1 MTSPISSTGGISPQ
15 QAQWLVTLLQSQMQS
30 DAVGLLADP
39 TGNNA
44 GSGAAQSPT
53 SFADMLTSALG
64 GAEDRGSL
72 TSLLGSASTG
82 TPLSPMLG
90 SFLNTGNLPSLTSVT
105 GSSDR
110 GSQIA
115 SIATQ
120 LAGDLRGANNQ
131 YFDVS
136 QTPAAAQAAFN
147 TPGWGN
153 GNIQCVAF
161 VDGVFRQAG
170 ITLPAT
176 PNGAEFWQAYQGAG
190 GWQEIANG
198 QGLPQPGDIIAF
210 AGGAQG
216 YGHVAVVTGVVPP
229 KNGQSGSVTF
239 AQANSPT
246 SQATLPIA
254 PDGTV
259 QAWPG
264 YQVQGYI
271 RTTT

>member
-1 MTSPISSTGGISPQ
+1 MTSPLSATGGISPQ

-39 TGNNA
+39 SATSD
-44 GSGAAQSPT
+44 GSQAPT
-53 SFADMLTSALG
+53 SFADMLTSALSG
-64 GAEDRGSL
+64 VTDPTSL
-72 TSLLGSASTG
+72 TSLLGDTSTSDPLAALDGTSGASPL
-82 TPLSPMLG
+82 TPLTLLSGTSPG
-90 SFLNTGNLPSLTSVT
+90 SATGN
-105 GSSDR
+105 
-110 GSQIA
+110 QIA

-120 LAGDLRGANNQ
+120 LAGDLRGSNNQ
-131 YFDVS
+131 FYDVS
-136 QTPAAAQAAFN
+136 QTPAAAEAAFN

-176 PNGAEFWQAYQGAG
+176 PNGADFWHAYQGAA
-190 GWQEIANG
+190 GWNEIANG

-216 YGHVAVVTGVVPP
+216 FGHVAVVTGVVAPG
-229 KNGQSGSVTF
+229 NGQPGSVTF

-246 SQATLPIA
+246 AQATLPIT

-271 RTTT
+271 RTSA

>member
-1 MTSPISSTGGISPQ
+1 LALRAKLCWRYHDGKRQEAHTTMTSPISSTSGISSQ

-30 DAVGLLADP
+30 DAVSLLANP
-39 TGNNA
+39 TTSSDA
-44 GSGAAQSPT
+44 SGATQTPA
-53 SFADMLTSALG
+53 SFADMLTSAL
-64 GAEDRGSL
+64 ESMSN
-72 TSLLGSASTG
+72 TSSTASAPAST
-82 TPLSPMLG
+82 TNAASA
-90 SFLNTGNLPSLTSVT
+90 T
-105 GSSDR
+105 

-115 SIATQ
+115 SVATQ
-120 LAGDLRGANNQ
+120 LAGDLRGSNNQ
-131 YFDVS
+131 FYDVS
-136 QTPAAAQAAFN
+136 QTPTAAQAAFN

-176 PNGAEFWQAYQGAG
+176 PNGAAFWQTYQGAT
-190 GWQEIANG
+190 GWNEIANG

-216 YGHVAVVTGVVPP
+216 FGHVAVVTGVVPP
-229 KNGQSGSVTF
+229 GNGQPGTVTF

-246 SQATLPIA
+246 SLASLPIA
-254 PDGTV
+254 LDGTV
-259 QAWPG
+259 AAWPG

-271 RTTT
+271 RAAAGA